1 MRLPAGVLSG
11 PICGG
16 RKLLLIFVRCSNY
29 FECGDVNMKYA
40 ILAAAVLG
48 FGAAQ
53 ASAGE
58 ISSSSLS
65 AIGLGKM
72 APVSNAK
79 GMEVRAKGL
88 VWGQSTAS
96 TNIFNIAGSTST
108 NGYVNWNFGTTV
120 GANVSAS
127 YSAAGPFTA
136 FSVAGGASF
145 TN

>member
-1 MRLPAGVLSG
+1 
-11 PICGG
+11 
-16 RKLLLIFVRCSNY
+16 
-29 FECGDVNMKYA
+29 MKYA

-65 AIGLGKM
+65 AVGLSKM

-96 TNIFNIAGSTST
+96 TNIFNVAGSTST
-108 NGYVNWNFGTTV
+108 NGYINWNYGTTL
-120 GANVSAS
+120 GASVSTS
-127 YSAAGPFTA
+127 FSAVGPFTA
-136 FSVAGGASF
+136 FSVAGGGSY